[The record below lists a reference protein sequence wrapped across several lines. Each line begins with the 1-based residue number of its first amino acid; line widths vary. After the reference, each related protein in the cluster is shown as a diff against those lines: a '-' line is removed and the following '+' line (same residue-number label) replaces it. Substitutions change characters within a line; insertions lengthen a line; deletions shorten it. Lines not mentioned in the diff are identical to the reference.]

1 MVLLERILSLV
12 IGYFCGCFVTGY
24 FYGKSRKVD
33 IRTMGSGNAGAT
45 NTLRS
50 LGIKAGA
57 ISLLGDCFKCIV
69 AIVLV
74 RVLFR
79 NTNTD
84 MLKLL
89 EMYAGLG
96 AILGHNYPFYLKFK
110 GGKGIACT
118 AGVIL
123 AFCPFEVPI
132 CLILFIGAVV
142 LTRYVSL
149 GSILVVTSFFIQT
162 IIFGELGWFHMEG
175 RYRVELYV
183 ISAVIM
189 LMAIWRHRSNIK
201 RLLDGTENKFE
212 MHKKEK

>member
-1 MVLLERILSLV
+1 
-12 IGYFCGCFVTGY
+12 
-24 FYGKSRKVD
+24 
-33 IRTMGSGNAGAT
+33 MGSGNAGAT